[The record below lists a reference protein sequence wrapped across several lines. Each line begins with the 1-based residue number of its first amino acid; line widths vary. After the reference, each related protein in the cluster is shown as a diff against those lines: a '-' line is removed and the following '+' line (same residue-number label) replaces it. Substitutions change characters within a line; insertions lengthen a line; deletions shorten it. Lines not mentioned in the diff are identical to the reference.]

1 MKKILFLIPS
11 LVGGGA
17 ERVMVT
23 LANGLSKSYD
33 VEILTLT
40 NTESFYALNDAVKVN
55 GIGCSVN
62 KKNALTKFATRFKS
76 VFKGFF
82 GIRKAIKDKNPDVVI
97 AFLNSVSEPL
107 MILKTISRLKC
118 KTIVS
123 ERADPNERSF
133 LHRWF
138 ERNFFPKADVIVCQS
153 KKASEFFKD
162 KHRSKTVI
170 IPNPICATAIPPL
183 YEGERTKRIVGV
195 GRLAEQKNF
204 ELLINA
210 FSQLDERF
218 SDYKLEIYGA
228 GPLENDLKRRI
239 NDLGLSKRAFLMGA
253 KKNVMFELSDA
264 SLYVMS
270 SNFEGFPNALVE
282 AMATGLPVISTD
294 FPTGV
299 ATEVVKAEN
308 GLVVPI
314 NDEKALVSAMEELL
328 CNKERCKKI
337 SFENRKYLDILKE
350 ETVIKMWENIF

>member
-1 MKKILFLIPS
+1 MKKILFLIPC
-11 LVGGGA
+11 LIGGGA

-23 LANGLSKSYD
+23 LANGFSKTYD

-40 NTESFYALNDAVKVN
+40 HTESFYKLEDAVKVT

-62 KKNALTKFATRFKS
+62 KKNALTKFATR
-76 VFKGFF
+76 VTYAFKGFF
-82 GIRKAIKDKNPDVVI
+82 GIRKAIKEKKPDVVI

-107 MILKTISRLKC
+107 MLLKTLSKLKC

-133 LHRWF
+133 FHRWF

-153 KKASEFFKD
+153 KKASEFFKE
-162 KHRSKTVI
+162 KHRDKTVI

-183 YEGERTKRIVGV
+183 FEGDRTKRIVGV

-204 ELLINA
+204 QLLINA
-210 FSQLDERF
+210 FSKLDERF

-228 GPLENDLKRRI
+228 GPLENDLKRMI
-239 NDLGLSKRAFLMGA
+239 TDLGLADRAFLMGS

-299 ATEVVKAEN
+299 AKEIVKEDN
-308 GLVVPI
+308 GIVIPMR
-314 NDEKALVSAMEELL
+314 DEDALTRAMEELL
-328 CNKERCKKI
+328 SDSERCKKMSI
-337 SFENRKYLDILKE
+337 KNREYLNILNE
-350 ETVIKMWENIF
+350 ETVIGMWENIF